1 MKKFYHLSSGK
12 FTMKNNEITSCL
24 LKWLSKRQKITSIG
38 RNVKKGKPLGTVGR
52 NVNWY
57 SHYGNCM
64 KIPQNNKNRTIICY
78 CSSIS
83 QGNESSFKEIFHVQ
97 WNIIHNSQNMESTQ
111 VFMNRW
117 MDKEMWYI
125 CTIDIFTLKKKQEIL
140 SFMTT
145 WMNLED
151 LMLNEISQAQK
162 DKYCMILLI
171 SGMLKV
177 EVSDAEW

>member
-1 MKKFYHLSSGK
+1 MANRYMKKFYHLSSGK

-64 KIPQNNKNRTIICY
+64 KIPQNNKNRTTICY

-83 QGNESSFKEIFHVQ
+83 QGNESSFKEIFHV
-97 WNIIHNSQNMESTQ
+97 H
-111 VFMNRW
+111 
-117 MDKEMWYI
+117 
-125 CTIDIFTLKKKQEIL
+125 
-140 SFMTT
+140 
-145 WMNLED
+145 
-151 LMLNEISQAQK
+151 
-162 DKYCMILLI
+162 
-171 SGMLKV
+171 
-177 EVSDAEW
+177 